1 MVENVD
7 GKKYTEY
14 LLLHVHVHP
23 YKNFMLYSKQIL
35 PSIILLKILV
45 KQIGGYSAFNNGVTC
60 IK

>member
-7 GKKYTEY
+7 EKKYTEY

-45 KQIGGYSAFNNGVTC
+45 K
-60 IK
+60 